1 MQPPHNKI
9 INIAETNIRR
19 LKQGLQPRR
28 YLVIMN
34 QKKNAHDIISYYL
47 IYIMCCINIMV
58 KD

>member
-19 LKQGLQPRR
+19 LKQGLQLRR

-34 QKKNAHDIISYYL
+34 QKKTRMI
-47 IYIMCCINIMV
+47 
-58 KD
+58 

>member
-34 QKKNAHDIISYYL
+34 QKKKTRMI
-47 IYIMCCINIMV
+47 
-58 KD
+58 